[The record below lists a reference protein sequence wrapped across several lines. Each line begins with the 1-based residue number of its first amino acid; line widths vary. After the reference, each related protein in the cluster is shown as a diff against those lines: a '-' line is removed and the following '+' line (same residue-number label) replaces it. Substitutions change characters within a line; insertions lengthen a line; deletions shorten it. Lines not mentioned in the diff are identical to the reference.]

1 MSNEKP
7 PFSPER
13 VVSPEGTERPI
24 TEASLKRRKDM
35 AMSQVAHPPQKSLR
49 VGMPR
54 RAVPAPRKALRYEGK
69 SWLHLPAL
77 VYMIVLTQI
86 PFLLAIWFSLHSWN
100 LLVPSEGF
108 PFVGLANYIT
118 TFISDPNFWPII
130 GNTVQLVVGA
140 MILALIGGTIL
151 ALLLNRPIPGRGVL
165 RALATVPFLVTPSV
179 MALIWKN
186 LFLSPSSGI
195 LDWLMHQVGLPVVA
209 WFSTFPLQSII
220 LIVAWEW
227 SPFVMPV
234 ILAGLQS
241 IPHEVLEAAKVDG
254 ANAFTTFWL
263 IVFPLLRKPYEI
275 ALLFG
280 TIFIFQTFGE
290 IYVTTAGGPGVSTN
304 TLPFYTYRT
313 AFTSFQIGQA
323 SALGVIGVFVA
334 ILAARGML
342 RLITE
347 RTVAKTA

>member
-1 MSNEKP
+1 
-7 PFSPER
+7 
-13 VVSPEGTERPI
+13 
-24 TEASLKRRKDM
+24 
-35 AMSQVAHPPQKSLR
+35 
-49 VGMPR
+49 
-54 RAVPAPRKALRYEGK
+54 
-69 SWLHLPAL
+69 
-77 VYMIVLTQI
+77 MIVLSQI
-86 PFLLAIWFSLHSWN
+86 PFLLAVWFSLHAWN

-118 TFISDPNFWPII
+118 TFFHDPNFWPVM
-130 GNTVQLVVGA
+130 GNTLQLVVGS
-140 MILALIGGTIL
+140 MILALIAGTLL

-165 RALATVPFLVTPSV
+165 RALATIPFLVTPSV

-186 LFLSPSSGI
+186 LFLSPSSGLI
-195 LDWLMHQVGLPVVA
+195 DWLIHLVGGPAVA

-227 SPFVMPV
+227 TPFVMLV

-254 ANAFTTFWL
+254 ANAVTTFWL
-263 IVFPLLRKPYEI
+263 VILPLLRKAYEI

-304 TLPFYTYRT
+304 TLPYYTYRT

-323 SALGVIGVFVA
+323 STLGVIGVVVA

-347 RTVAKTA
+347 RPTTATA

>member
-1 MSNEKP
+1 
-7 PFSPER
+7 
-13 VVSPEGTERPI
+13 
-24 TEASLKRRKDM
+24 
-35 AMSQVAHPPQKSLR
+35 MSQVAHPPQKSLR
-49 VGMPR
+49 VGAIGRDVAARPR
-54 RAVPAPRKALRYEGK
+54 LGK
-69 SWLHLPAL
+69 GERSSWFHVPAL

-86 PFLLAIWFSLHSWN
+86 PFVLAVWFSLHAWN

-118 TFISDPNFWPII
+118 AFVSDPNFWPVM
-130 GNTVQLVVGA
+130 GNTLELVVGA
-140 MILALIGGTIL
+140 MLLALIGGTIL

-186 LFLSPSSGI
+186 LFLSPSSG
-195 LDWLMHQVGLPVVA
+195 LVDWLMHLVGLPVVA

-227 SPFVMPV
+227 MPFVMLV

-241 IPHEVLEAAKVDG
+241 IPHEVMEAAKVDG
-254 ANAFTTFWL
+254 ANAWMTFWQ
-263 IVFPLLRKPYEI
+263 IVFPLLRKAYEI

-304 TLPFYTYRT
+304 TLPYYTYRT

-323 SALGVIGVFVA
+323 SALGVIGVVVA

-342 RLITE
+342 RVMTE
-347 RTVAKTA
+347 RVAPAAGKA